1 MASSPPPQCYNE
13 IVNEELLA
21 LTPLDGRYAR
31 ETAPLRE
38 FFSEFAYIR
47 DRTRLEIAYLIALS
61 QDAGLIR
68 PFSQD
73 ELDLLHNLS
82 TNFSPGAAGQV
93 KELEQT
99 TRHDVKAIENFM
111 RTRLARTSLADTV
124 SWLHFGLTSEDV
136 NLTAQAI
143 SLRDARDEVLLP
155 ALDKIIAQLTDFA
168 RRYKSTPMLA
178 RTHGQPAVPTTF
190 GKEMVVFVARLAK
203 QREKLANHNF
213 EAKWSGAVGNYN
225 AMAVGTPNVDWPS
238 FSENFLRGLGLE
250 PAQVS
255 TQLIPYE
262 NWLEYFQSLQLIN
275 GILLDLCQDVWRYIS
290 DDYLKLRVVSGEVG
304 SSTMPQKVNP
314 IDFENAEGNLGL
326 ANALFEQYVRKLP
339 VSRLQRDLSDST
351 VRRSFGE
358 SLGHTLVAWTSVARG
373 LDRVEANE
381 AGMRSGLEAH
391 WEVVAEGAQTILRA
405 ANVPSAYEQL
415 KSLTRG
421 KGITQESY
429 QDWVDS
435 LEVEET
441 VKSKLRSLSPLT
453 YVGLA
458 EKIVEQVLN
467 HREHKD
473 HREI

>member
-1 MASSPPPQCYNE
+1 
-13 IVNEELLA
+13 VKDELLS
-21 LTPLDGRYAR
+21 LNPLDGRYAR

-38 FFSEFAYIR
+38 FFSEYAYIR
-47 DRTRLEIAYLIALS
+47 ERARLEIAYLIALS
-61 QDAGLIR
+61 QDFKLIR
-68 PFSQD
+68 PFTQD
-73 ELDLLHNLS
+73 ELDFLNGLS
-82 TNFSPGAAGQV
+82 ADFSLDDAERV

-99 TRHDVKAIENFM
+99 TRHDVKAIENFL
-111 RTRLARTSLADTV
+111 RDRLSPTSLTDTV

-143 SLRDARDEVLLP
+143 ALRDARDQIILP
-155 ALDKIIAQLTDFA
+155 ALDNIIVQLTDFT

-190 GKEMVVFVARLAK
+190 GKEMAVFVARLSK
-203 QREKLANHNF
+203 QREKLAQHKF

-225 AMAVGTPNVDWPS
+225 AMVAALPEVDWPS
-238 FSENFLRGLGLE
+238 ISKTFLRNFGLE
-250 PAQVS
+250 PAQAS
-255 TQLIPYE
+255 TQIIPYD
-262 NWLEYFQSLQLIN
+262 NWLEYFQILQLTN
-275 GILLDLCQDVWRYIS
+275 GILLDLCQDMWRYIS
-290 DDYLKLRVVSGEVG
+290 NDYLKLRVVSGEVG

-358 SLGHTLVAWTSVARG
+358 SLGHMLVAWMSIARG
-373 LDRVEANE
+373 LDRVEADE
-381 AGMRSGLEAH
+381 AGMRSELEAH

-415 KSLTRG
+415 KFLTRG
-421 KGITQESY
+421 KEITQESY
-429 QDWVDS
+429 QDWLEGLDVD
-435 LEVEET
+435 ET

-458 EKIVEQVLN
+458 DGIVEQVITGN
-467 HREHKD
+467 KQR
-473 HREI
+473 